1 MPKVTLPRKSTA
13 VDMTAMCDVA
23 FLLLSFFIFTAKF
36 KENKSVEVTTPTSVS
51 TTPID
56 AKNSINVSI
65 DKDGKV
71 YIGISPDE
79 RRKELAAKLNT
90 SAALGLTDAELKA
103 FANQPEIGVPFPK
116 MKSFLGIVAGD
127 PAAKVAQEG
136 IPTDSTSGE
145 LARWIA
151 ASKEIFPSAE
161 DSLAIFL
168 RVDNK
173 SKFTVTQAVID
184 AFRKTNTFKFKLVTQ
199 PEDVPIGSELWRENR
214 EGKTEKETN

>member
-1 MPKVTLPRKSTA
+1 MPKVKLPRKSTT

-36 KENKSVEVTTPTSVS
+36 KENKSVEVNTPTSVS

-56 AKNSINVSI
+56 SKNSINVSI
-65 DKDGKV
+65 DQEGKV
-71 YIGISPDE
+71 YIGINPDD

-90 SAALGLTDAELKA
+90 SAALGLSDAEVKA
-103 FANQPEIGVPFPK
+103 FAGQPEIGVPLEK
-116 MKSFLGIVAGD
+116 MKSYLGAKAAD
-127 PAAKVAQEG
+127 PGSKVVQDG
-136 IPTDSTSGE
+136 IPTDSASGQ
-145 LARWIA
+145 LARWISV
-151 ASKEIFPSAE
+151 SKEMFPSAE

-184 AFRKTNTFKFKLVTQ
+184 AFRKTNTFKFKLVTA
-199 PEDVPIGSELWRENR
+199 PEDVPINSELWVERR
-214 EGKTEKETN
+214 KHGVEKDN

>member
-1 MPKVTLPRKSTA
+1 
-13 VDMTAMCDVA
+13 MTAMCDVA

-36 KENKSVEVTTPTSVS
+36 KENKSVEVATPSSVS

-56 AKNSINVSI
+56 SKNSINISI
-65 DKDGKV
+65 DQSGKV
-71 YIGISPDE
+71 YMGINPDE
-79 RRKELAAKLNT
+79 RRGELARKLNT

-103 FANQPEIGVPFPK
+103 FADQPEIGVPLQQ
-116 MKSFLGIVAGD
+116 MKSFLAKKAAD
-127 PAAKVAQEG
+127 PAVKVAQEG

-145 LARWIA
+145 LTRWIT
-151 ASKEIFPSAE
+151 ASKEMFPSSE

-184 AFRKTNTFKFKLVTQ
+184 AFRKTNTFKFKLVTS
-199 PEDVPIGSELWRENR
+199 PEDVPIGSELWRLNR
-214 EGKTEKETN
+214 EGKVEKEN

>member
-1 MPKVTLPRKSTA
+1 
-13 VDMTAMCDVA
+13 MTAMCDVA

-36 KENKSVEVTTPTSVS
+36 KENKSVEVSTPTSVS
-51 TTPID
+51 TIPVD

-71 YIGISPDE
+71 YMGVSPDE
-79 RRKELAAKLNT
+79 QRKVLASKLNA
-90 SAALGLTDAELKA
+90 SAALGLSPAELKA
-103 FANQPEIGVPFPK
+103 FGDQPEIGMPLQK
-116 MKSFLGIVAGD
+116 IKSFLAMKAGD

-151 ASKEIFPSAE
+151 VSKEMFPAVE

-184 AFRKTNTFKFKLVTQ
+184 AFRKTNTFKFKLITS
-199 PEDVPIGSELWRENR
+199 PEDVPIGSELWKNNR
-214 EGKTEKETN
+214 EGKTEKEN